1 MNDKKL
7 YMYSGVAVATAI
19 VAYFVITKKKEPKAS
34 IEAKVEE
41 TVVTDTGTEI
51 PLEQAL
57 LPAQLEPIFKLPLKE
72 AVKKLGNKS
81 VYTKVDNVM
90 ARKSPYVNNGVIN
103 NSWGMISGKN
113 TLVGKVIAIAE
124 DKNGA
129 KNVDGRLYK
138 WVKVNLSSDAKKS
151 INASDKES
159 FLNKLGGALPLNY
172 TIEAYL
178 REDTIT
184 LK

>member
-1 MNDKKL
+1 MNSDKKL
-7 YMYSGVAVATAI
+7 YIYSGVAIATAI
-19 VAYFVITKKKEPKAS
+19 VAYFIITRKSKS
-34 IEAKVEE
+34 NSNNDIVEE
-41 TVVTDTGTEI
+41 TVVTDTGSTI

-57 LPAQLEPIFKLPLKE
+57 LPTQLEPIFKLPLKE
-72 AVKKLGNKS
+72 AVKKLGNKNI
-81 VYTKVDNVM
+81 YTKVDNVV
-90 ARKSPYVNNGVIN
+90 ARKSPFVNNGILN
-103 NSWGMISGKN
+103 NTWGTISGRN

-124 DKNGA
+124 DKNSA
-129 KNVDGRLYK
+129 KNVDGRVYK

-151 INASDKES
+151 IDASEKES
-159 FLNKLGGALPLNY
+159 FLNKIGGSLPTNY

>member
-7 YMYSGVAVATAI
+7 YMYSGVAIATAI
-19 VAYFVITKKKEPKAS
+19 VAYFVITRKSKSSGKDAV
-34 IEAKVEE
+34 VEE
-41 TVVTDTGTEI
+41 TVITDTGSEI

-57 LPAQLEPIFKLPLKE
+57 LPTQLEPIFKLPLKE
-72 AVKKLGNKS
+72 SVKKLGNKS

-90 ARKSPYVNNGVIN
+90 ARKSPYVNNGLIN
-103 NSWGMISGKN
+103 NTWGMISAKN

-129 KNVDGRLYK
+129 KNVDGRIYK
-138 WVKVNLSSDAKKS
+138 WVKVNLSADAKKS
-151 INASDKES
+151 INANEKES
-159 FLNKLGGALPLNY
+159 FLNKLGGAIPLNY
-172 TIEAYL
+172 AIEAYF

-184 LK
+184 LN

>member
-7 YMYSGVAVATAI
+7 YMYSGVAIATAI
-19 VAYFVITKKKEPKAS
+19 VAYFVITRKSKS
-34 IEAKVEE
+34 IGKDAVVEE
-41 TVVTDTGTEI
+41 TVITDTGSEI

-90 ARKSPYVNNGVIN
+90 ARKSPYVNNGLIN
-103 NSWGMISGKN
+103 NTWGMISAKN

-138 WVKVNLSSDAKKS
+138 WVKVNLSADAKKS
-151 INASDKES
+151 INASEKES
-159 FLNKLGGALPLNY
+159 FLNKLGGAIPLNY
-172 TIEAYL
+172 AIEAYF

-184 LK
+184 LN